1 MQLGDVADPGFVRS
15 LRIELA
21 IQQIEMAEAA
31 PGCRRRHTGRR
42 GSLVCLPFP
51 QEGKNLPLADGDA
64 LGQQLLPDFLG
75 GDPLAGAQVE
85 FFHQRAQHLV
95 PLLVLGFGGATLGA
109 VVEVGFADAEKPA
122 GQVGTIDGN
131 PAASGLKA
139 GELRQSLLHDGAH
152 SLQLCGGL
160 SVLLPQRM
168 ELFLQPQQVLVVG
181 TGQLGVES
189 AEPCAQGLVGD
200 AGFILQLRQCPAP
213 PMPDVEL
220 PLIRSFETRV
230 ISEATMEDL
239 DWKLIEEYR
248 QIVGASETTTPL
260 DLLRARGVIKGPAED
275 PQITVAAIV
284 LFAKIPT
291 QFLPSARVRFLRYE
305 GNEVHPGIDFNVVKD
320 VTLEQPLHRILV
332 DGKQLLANQ
341 MREFQQL
348 TKEGVFKRIP
358 EYPEFAWLEALV
370 NAVTHRDY
378 SISGDYIRI
387 SMFDDRIEF
396 LSPGKLPS
404 IVTVDNI
411 QHTRFS
417 RNPLIARVLSD
428 FGWVRELNEGV
439 KRIYTDMESFFLEPP
454 VFSEPNG
461 NTVSLVL
468 KNNIAMRSV
477 RKMENLKAISPKE
490 WMKLEPLD
498 QEIVYCIANS
508 GKCTTRMLEK
518 FTNKS
523 RATLVKHLKKLS
535 VENGGPVEEHSSSP
549 QDPTKYF
556 TVK

>member
-1 MQLGDVADPGFVRS
+1 MRSTIDPTLTLEKLMTTPENQNFDRKS
-15 LRIELA
+15 ARLAEKELA
-21 IQQIEMAEAA
+21 RHISAMANATGGVIALGIEDD
-31 PGCRRRHTGRR
+31 GTVTGVDEEQENAFRKVPIDLLQTR
-42 GSLVCLPFP
+42 P
-51 QEGKNLPLADGDA
+51 QYKVEVITTNDKRILLFHVEPSINDIIKRTNGDA
-64 LGQQLLPDFLG
+64 FL
-75 GDPLAGAQVE
+75 
-85 FFHQRAQHLV
+85 R
-95 PLLVLGFGGATLGA
+95 
-109 VVEVGFADAEKPA
+109 
-122 GQVGTIDGN
+122 
-131 PAASGLKA
+131 
-139 GELRQSLLHDGAH
+139 
-152 SLQLCGGL
+152 
-160 SVLLPQRM
+160 
-168 ELFLQPQQVLVVG
+168 
-181 TGQLGVES
+181 
-189 AEPCAQGLVGD
+189 VGD
-200 AGFILQLRQCPAP
+200 SSRKLSSDEVTALEYSSG
-213 PMPDVEL
+213 
-220 PLIRSFETRV
+220 IRSFETRV

-291 QFLPSARVRFLRYE
+291 QFLPSARIRFLRYE

>member
-1 MQLGDVADPGFVRS
+1 MRSTIDPTLTLEKLMTTPENQNFDRKS
-15 LRIELA
+15 ARLAEKELA
-21 IQQIEMAEAA
+21 RHISAMANATGGVIALGIEDD
-31 PGCRRRHTGRR
+31 GTVTGVDEEQENAFRKVPIDLLQTR
-42 GSLVCLPFP
+42 P
-51 QEGKNLPLADGDA
+51 QYKVEVITTNDKRILLFHVEPSINDIIKRTNGDA
-64 LGQQLLPDFLG
+64 FL
-75 GDPLAGAQVE
+75 
-85 FFHQRAQHLV
+85 R
-95 PLLVLGFGGATLGA
+95 
-109 VVEVGFADAEKPA
+109 
-122 GQVGTIDGN
+122 
-131 PAASGLKA
+131 
-139 GELRQSLLHDGAH
+139 
-152 SLQLCGGL
+152 
-160 SVLLPQRM
+160 
-168 ELFLQPQQVLVVG
+168 
-181 TGQLGVES
+181 
-189 AEPCAQGLVGD
+189 VGD
-200 AGFILQLRQCPAP
+200 SSRKLSSDEVTALEYSSG
-213 PMPDVEL
+213 
-220 PLIRSFETRV
+220 IRSFETRV

-239 DWKLIEEYR
+239 DWKLMEEYR

>member
-1 MQLGDVADPGFVRS
+1 MRSTIDPTLTLEKLMTTPENQNFDRKS
-15 LRIELA
+15 ARLAEKELA
-21 IQQIEMAEAA
+21 RHISAMANATGGVIALGIEDD
-31 PGCRRRHTGRR
+31 GTVTGVDEEQENAFRKVPIDLLQTR
-42 GSLVCLPFP
+42 P
-51 QEGKNLPLADGDA
+51 QYKVEVITTNDKRILLFHVEPSINDIIKRTNGDA
-64 LGQQLLPDFLG
+64 FL
-75 GDPLAGAQVE
+75 
-85 FFHQRAQHLV
+85 R
-95 PLLVLGFGGATLGA
+95 
-109 VVEVGFADAEKPA
+109 
-122 GQVGTIDGN
+122 
-131 PAASGLKA
+131 
-139 GELRQSLLHDGAH
+139 
-152 SLQLCGGL
+152 
-160 SVLLPQRM
+160 
-168 ELFLQPQQVLVVG
+168 
-181 TGQLGVES
+181 
-189 AEPCAQGLVGD
+189 VGD
-200 AGFILQLRQCPAP
+200 SSRKLSSDEVTALEYSMG
-213 PMPDVEL
+213 
-220 PLIRSFETRV
+220 IRSFETRV

-239 DWKLIEEYR
+239 DWKLMEEYR

>member
-1 MQLGDVADPGFVRS
+1 MRSIIDPTLTLEKLMTAPENQNFDRKS
-15 LRIELA
+15 ARLAEKELA
-21 IQQIEMAEAA
+21 RHISAMANATGGVIALGIEDD
-31 PGCRRRHTGRR
+31 GTVTGVDEEQENAFRKVPIDLLQTR
-42 GSLVCLPFP
+42 P
-51 QEGKNLPLADGDA
+51 QYKVEVITTNDKRILLFHVEPSINDIIKRTNGDA
-64 LGQQLLPDFLG
+64 FL
-75 GDPLAGAQVE
+75 
-85 FFHQRAQHLV
+85 R
-95 PLLVLGFGGATLGA
+95 
-109 VVEVGFADAEKPA
+109 
-122 GQVGTIDGN
+122 
-131 PAASGLKA
+131 
-139 GELRQSLLHDGAH
+139 
-152 SLQLCGGL
+152 
-160 SVLLPQRM
+160 
-168 ELFLQPQQVLVVG
+168 
-181 TGQLGVES
+181 
-189 AEPCAQGLVGD
+189 VGD
-200 AGFILQLRQCPAP
+200 SSRKLSSDEVTALEYSRG
-213 PMPDVEL
+213 
-220 PLIRSFETRV
+220 IRSFETRV

-260 DLLRARGVIKGPAED
+260 DLLRARGVIKGPVED

-477 RKMENLKAISPKE
+477 RKMENLKAISPNE

>member
-1 MQLGDVADPGFVRS
+1 MRSTIDPTLTLEKLMTTPENQNFDRKS
-15 LRIELA
+15 ARLAEKELA
-21 IQQIEMAEAA
+21 RHISAMANATGGVIALGIEDD
-31 PGCRRRHTGRR
+31 GTVTGVDEEQENAFRKVPIDLLQTR
-42 GSLVCLPFP
+42 P
-51 QEGKNLPLADGDA
+51 QYKVEVITTNDKRILLFHVEPSINDIIKRTNGDA
-64 LGQQLLPDFLG
+64 FL
-75 GDPLAGAQVE
+75 
-85 FFHQRAQHLV
+85 R
-95 PLLVLGFGGATLGA
+95 
-109 VVEVGFADAEKPA
+109 
-122 GQVGTIDGN
+122 
-131 PAASGLKA
+131 
-139 GELRQSLLHDGAH
+139 
-152 SLQLCGGL
+152 
-160 SVLLPQRM
+160 
-168 ELFLQPQQVLVVG
+168 
-181 TGQLGVES
+181 
-189 AEPCAQGLVGD
+189 VGD
-200 AGFILQLRQCPAP
+200 SSRKLSSDEVTALEYSRG
-213 PMPDVEL
+213 
-220 PLIRSFETRV
+220 IRSFETRV